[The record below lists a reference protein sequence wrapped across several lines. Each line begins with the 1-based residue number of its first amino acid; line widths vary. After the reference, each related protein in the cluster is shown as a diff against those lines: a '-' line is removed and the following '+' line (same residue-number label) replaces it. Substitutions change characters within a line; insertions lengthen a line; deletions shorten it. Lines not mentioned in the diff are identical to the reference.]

1 MQKNVRNSESVFEE
15 IVRINSIMI
24 IFIGVKFEK
33 NIDMSFKLFFIA
45 LPVFFVIDMIWL
57 VLVAKKFY
65 QEQIGF
71 LMKPDIN
78 WPAAIVFY
86 LLFIAGLVIF
96 VISPA
101 VEKHSWVHALLYGAL
116 FGLITYATYDLTNL
130 ATLKDWPLLVTVVDL
145 IWGTVLASS
154 ISVITYLVA
163 QKI

>member
-1 MQKNVRNSESVFEE
+1 M
-15 IVRINSIMI
+15 
-24 IFIGVKFEK
+24 FI
-33 NIDMSFKLFFIA
+33 KLFLIA
-45 LPVFFVIDMIWL
+45 LPVFFVIDMVWL

-71 LMKPDIN
+71 LMKPGIN
-78 WPAAIVFY
+78 WLVAIIFY
-86 LLFIAGLVIF
+86 FLFIAGLVIF

-101 VEKHSWVHALLYGAL
+101 VEKHSWVHALIFGAL

-154 ISVITYLVA
+154 ISLITYLIA
-163 QKI
+163 NKL

>member
-1 MQKNVRNSESVFEE
+1 M
-15 IVRINSIMI
+15 
-24 IFIGVKFEK
+24 FI
-33 NIDMSFKLFFIA
+33 KLFLIA
-45 LPVFFVIDMIWL
+45 LPVFFVIDMVWL
-57 VLVAKKFY
+57 VLIAKKFY

-78 WPAAIVFY
+78 WFAAIIFY

-101 VEKHSWVHALLYGAL
+101 VEKHSWVHALILGAL

-154 ISVITYLVA
+154 ISIITYLIA
-163 QKI
+163 NKL